1 MSYWDGRT
9 QDMVF
14 GCVSLLSLSTL
25 APILPTQFSITLV
38 HPKHKPGLSMFRVW
52 LWSRAWLSHG
62 LLPVFVEFAISE
74 TKETKLFDIFRV
86 WGKIRLR
93 RGVSRQQPTSYK
105 HFCYAATFVIR
116 TKSEGASSY
125 MENFNPSRK
134 PHQLKSHAGPSLRQ
148 KSCRTLLW
156 KRDKSLWCIGVKY
169 FNSKYKY
176 LTKSHKAAKNILIL
190 AVTKESHKVL
200 ILPHSLT
207 CWNVHKQDYL
217 WDSGCVILC
226 NLLVTQILTTSRTET
241 L

>member
-1 MSYWDGRT
+1 MIQSLAVSWLAASVCGIRDIWNKRNKIVWYIQSLR
-9 QDMVF
+9 QDKA
-14 GCVSLLSLSTL
+14 
-25 APILPTQFSITLV
+25 AP
-38 HPKHKPGLSMFRVW
+38 
-52 LWSRAWLSHG
+52 
-62 LLPVFVEFAISE
+62 
-74 TKETKLFDIFRV
+74 
-86 WGKIRLR
+86 RL
-93 RGVSRQQPTSYK
+93 GVSRQQPTSYK
-105 HFCYAATFVIR
+105 HFCYAATFMIR

-156 KRDKSLWCIGVKY
+156 KRDKSLWCIGIKY
-169 FNSKYKY
+169 FNSKY